1 MTSGEWMERFKDLI
15 GNWWADA
22 SGAVATGLCW
32 FTTSHCEYLTTLLAM
47 LIGFFTLFFITIPK
61 AIPNIKL
68 LFQTMK
74 RKK

>member
-1 MTSGEWMERFKDLI
+1 MERFKDLV
-15 GNWWADA
+15 GNWWVDA

-74 RKK
+74 RKNNA

>member
-1 MTSGEWMERFKDLI
+1 MERFKGLVE
-15 GNWWADA
+15 NWWADA

-68 LFQTMK
+68 LFQSMK
-74 RKK
+74 RKNTI